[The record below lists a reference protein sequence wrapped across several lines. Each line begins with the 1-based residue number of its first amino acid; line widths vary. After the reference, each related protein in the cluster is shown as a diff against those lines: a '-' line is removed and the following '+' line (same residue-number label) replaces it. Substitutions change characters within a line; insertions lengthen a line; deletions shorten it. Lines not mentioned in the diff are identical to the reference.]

1 MEIKILDVITQT
13 LKILTSIT
21 KKNNITKTPRHSG
34 GTPSTGCGSKEV
46 EHVPTWW
53 SCSTKS
59 SRSEPHSKIGSPY
72 TGSWKVEY
80 QKGDKVTC
88 GDVIENSGYTLQV
101 RPDTRTSIQCRAI
114 GLHLHLPWRSWC
126 YNNGVL
132 LRIGRWHQVLEVCC
146 YNDIIIT
153 VASDDIRKERKE
165 LQYLV

>member
-1 MEIKILDVITQT
+1 MWKRKSWKYSHLLPNI
-13 LKILTSIT
+13 
-21 KKNNITKTPRHSG
+21 NITKTPRHSG
-34 GTPSTGCGSKEV
+34 GTPSTGCGYMEV

-59 SRSEPHSKIGSPY
+59 IRSEPQSKIGSPY

-88 GDVIENSGYTLQV
+88 GDVIKDSGYTYQV
-101 RPDTRTSIQCRAI
+101 RPDTRTSIQSWAI
-114 GLHLHLPWRSWC
+114 ELHLHLPWRSRY

-146 YNDIIIT
+146 YT
-153 VASDDIRKERKE
+153 QSTKRASISR
-165 LQYLV
+165 LTCT